1 MQING
6 SNLAIITH
14 FERDLFDLKIFP
26 LSIVAAVE
34 AQFRGQRR
42 NLQSVPIM
50 ILPIKTLCTPHK
62 RKKTKKKKERKKHH
76 KRLSLARKKVLSSNQ
91 RRSQKRGSINGLET
105 WLTISTGINHC

>member
-14 FERDLFDLKIFP
+14 FERDLPDLKIFP

-62 RKKTKKKKERKKHH
+62 KKKQKKKERKKHH

-91 RRSQKRGSINGLET
+91 GRSQKRGSINGLET